1 MGRVVR
7 PLEVR
12 TGFGLRDVSR
22 GIVRNVGFALKWA
35 GEVECQEG
43 KSNHLAGY
51 ILGPEHI

>member
-1 MGRVVR
+1 VGRVVR